1 LNFTRNSPDPAA
13 GENANWRS
21 PQIQPAWTGTGM
33 PAVFS
38 RDSMKPST
46 LQNPTVQVLIAI
58 SLGIGLGLF
67 SRSPLGAGSFDP
79 ATLGQVGMIL
89 IRFLKALAVPLIFFA
104 VADAIVRTNLA
115 EKSGIRFLVICLFN
129 VSVASGI
136 ALTLINL
143 LHPGT
148 KWQGHIQELL
158 KLVGSAPIATQV
170 LPEKTKLDW
179 IQGLSGLFPQHLF
192 DPIQTGNILATVIL
206 AVLAGMAVRSLSSST
221 TGEEKRAVDL
231 MASALTGGFLMFS
244 RILRF
249 AIRLAPLAILA
260 LVTQA
265 VGKLGLGIFLDL
277 SDYLLIVML
286 GLVLQG
292 LIYYPL
298 AAFVAGGRSPIAFLR
313 GASEAAWTGFAV
325 NSSLAT
331 VPVSLKCLQLMKVDD
346 QAARIAVCGGTNFN
360 NDGVVLYEV
369 MTALFLGQ
377 AMGMALDIPQ
387 QLVIAS
393 TSIIAAAGI
402 AGVPEAGLVILPIV
416 LANSGFS
423 EAVIAAAI
431 PLVSPIDWILAR
443 CRSGVN
449 VLGDILGATILSRWN
464 QRSDTLSR

>member
-1 LNFTRNSPDPAA
+1 
-13 GENANWRS
+13 
-21 PQIQPAWTGTGM
+21 
-33 PAVFS
+33 
-38 RDSMKPST
+38 MKPSK
-46 LQNPTVQVLIAI
+46 LKNPTVQVLIAI
-58 SLGIGLGLF
+58 SLGISLGLF

-79 ATLGQVGMIL
+79 ATLGQVGMVL
-89 IRFLKALAVPLIFFA
+89 IRFLKALALPLIFFA

-115 EKSGIRFLVICLFN
+115 QKSGIRFLVICLIN

-136 ALTLINL
+136 ALTLINF

-148 KWQGHIQELL
+148 KWQGHIEELL
-158 KLVGSAPIATQV
+158 RLVGSGSVATHIA
-170 LPEKTKLDW
+170 PEKTKLDW
-179 IQGLSGLFPQHLF
+179 IQGLSSLFPQHLL

-206 AVLAGMAVRSLSSST
+206 AALVGISVRSLSRST
-221 TGEEKRAVDL
+221 VGEERRAIEFV
-231 MASALTGGFLMFS
+231 ASALTGGFLVFS

-249 AIRLAPLAILA
+249 AIQLAPLAILA

-286 GLVLQG
+286 GLLLQG

-298 AAFVAGGRSPIAFLR
+298 AAFVAGGRSPMAFLR

-331 VPVSLKCLQLMKVDD
+331 VPVSLKCLKQMQVDD
-346 QAARIAVCGGTNFN
+346 QSARISVCGGTNFN

-369 MTALFLGQ
+369 MTALFLAQ
-377 AMGMALDIPQ
+377 SMGMVLDLPQ

-393 TSIIAAAGI
+393 SSIIAAAGI

-449 VLGDILGATILSRWN
+449 VLGDILGATILARWN
-464 QRSDTLSR
+464 QRTENLKKS

>member
-1 LNFTRNSPDPAA
+1 
-13 GENANWRS
+13 
-21 PQIQPAWTGTGM
+21 
-33 PAVFS
+33 
-38 RDSMKPST
+38 MKPSK
-46 LQNPTVQVLIAI
+46 LKNPTVQVLIAI
-58 SLGIGLGLF
+58 SLGIALGLF
-67 SRSPLGAGSFDP
+67 SRSPLGVGSFDP
-79 ATLGQVGMIL
+79 ATLGQVGMVL
-89 IRFLKALAVPLIFFA
+89 IRFLKALALPLIFFA

-115 EKSGIRFLVICLFN
+115 QKSGIRFLVICLIN

-148 KWQGHIQELL
+148 KWQGHIEELL
-158 KLVGSAPIATQV
+158 RLVGSGPVATHIA
-170 LPEKTKLDW
+170 PEKTKLDW
-179 IQGLSGLFPQHLF
+179 IQGLSGLFPQHLL

-206 AVLAGMAVRSLSSST
+206 AALVGIAVRSLSTST
-221 TGEEKRAVDL
+221 VGEERRAIEFV
-231 MASALTGGFLMFS
+231 ASALTGGFLVFS

-249 AIRLAPLAILA
+249 AIQLAPLAILA

-286 GLVLQG
+286 GLLLQG

-298 AAFVAGGRSPIAFLR
+298 AAFVAGGRSPMAFLR

-331 VPVSLKCLQLMKVDD
+331 VPVSLKCLKQMQVDD
-346 QAARIAVCGGTNFN
+346 QSARISVCGGTNFN

-369 MTALFLGQ
+369 MTALFLAQ
-377 AMGMALDIPQ
+377 SMGMVLDLPQ

-393 TSIIAAAGI
+393 SSIIAAAGI

-449 VLGDILGATILSRWN
+449 VLGDILGATILARWN
-464 QRSDTLSR
+464 QRTDNLKKS

>member
-1 LNFTRNSPDPAA
+1 
-13 GENANWRS
+13 
-21 PQIQPAWTGTGM
+21 
-33 PAVFS
+33 
-38 RDSMKPST
+38 MKPSK
-46 LQNPTVQVLIAI
+46 LKNPTVQVLIAI
-58 SLGIGLGLF
+58 SLGISLGLF

-79 ATLGQVGMIL
+79 ATLGQVGMVL
-89 IRFLKALAVPLIFFA
+89 IRFLKALALPLIFFA

-115 EKSGIRFLVICLFN
+115 QKSGIRFLVICLIN

-136 ALTLINL
+136 ALTLINF

-148 KWQGHIQELL
+148 KWQGHIEELL
-158 KLVGSAPIATQV
+158 RLVGSGSVATHIA
-170 LPEKTKLDW
+170 PEKTKLDW
-179 IQGLSGLFPQHLF
+179 IQGLSSLFPQHLL

-206 AVLAGMAVRSLSSST
+206 AALVGISVRSLSTST
-221 TGEEKRAVDL
+221 VGEERRAIEFV
-231 MASALTGGFLMFS
+231 ASALTGGFLVFS

-249 AIRLAPLAILA
+249 AIQLAPLAILA

-286 GLVLQG
+286 GLLLQG

-298 AAFVAGGRSPIAFLR
+298 AAFVAGGRSPMAFLR

-331 VPVSLKCLQLMKVDD
+331 VPVSLKCLKQMQVDD
-346 QAARIAVCGGTNFN
+346 QSARISVCGGTNFN

-369 MTALFLGQ
+369 MTALFLAQ
-377 AMGMALDIPQ
+377 SMGMVLDLPQ

-393 TSIIAAAGI
+393 SSIIAAAGI

-449 VLGDILGATILSRWN
+449 VLGDILGATILARWN
-464 QRSDTLSR
+464 QRTENLKKS

>member
-1 LNFTRNSPDPAA
+1 
-13 GENANWRS
+13 
-21 PQIQPAWTGTGM
+21 
-33 PAVFS
+33 
-38 RDSMKPST
+38 MKPSK
-46 LQNPTVQVLIAI
+46 LKNPTVQVLIAI
-58 SLGIGLGLF
+58 SLGISLGLF

-79 ATLGQVGMIL
+79 ATLGQVGMVL
-89 IRFLKALAVPLIFFA
+89 IRFLKALALPLIFFA

-115 EKSGIRFLVICLFN
+115 QKSGIRFLVICLIN

-136 ALTLINL
+136 ALTLINF

-148 KWQGHIQELL
+148 KWQGHIEELL
-158 KLVGSAPIATQV
+158 RLVGSGSVATHIA
-170 LPEKTKLDW
+170 PEKTKLDW
-179 IQGLSGLFPQHLF
+179 IQGLSSLFPQHLL

-206 AVLAGMAVRSLSSST
+206 AALVGISVRSLSTST
-221 TGEEKRAVDL
+221 VGEERRAIEFV
-231 MASALTGGFLMFS
+231 ASALTGGFLVFS

-249 AIRLAPLAILA
+249 AIQLAPLAILA

-286 GLVLQG
+286 GLLLQG

-298 AAFVAGGRSPIAFLR
+298 AAFVAGGRSPMAFLR

-325 NSSLAT
+325 HSRLAT
-331 VPVSLKCLQLMKVDD
+331 VPVSLKCLKQMQVDD
-346 QAARIAVCGGTNFN
+346 QSARISVCGGTNFN

-369 MTALFLGQ
+369 MTALFLAQ
-377 AMGMALDIPQ
+377 SMGMVLDLPQ

-393 TSIIAAAGI
+393 SSIIAAAGI

-449 VLGDILGATILSRWN
+449 VLGDILGATILARWN
-464 QRSDTLSR
+464 QRTENLKKS

>member
-1 LNFTRNSPDPAA
+1 MSKSKL
-13 GENANWRS
+13 E
-21 PQIQPAWTGTGM
+21 
-33 PAVFS
+33 
-38 RDSMKPST
+38 
-46 LQNPTVQVLIAI
+46 NPTTQVLIAVV
-58 SLGIGLGLF
+58 LGVSLGLF
-67 SRSPLGAGSFDP
+67 SRSPSGAGSFDP
-79 ATLGQVGMIL
+79 ATLGQIGMLL
-89 IRFLKALAVPLIFFA
+89 IRFLKALALPLIFFA

-115 EKSGIRFLVICLFN
+115 EKSGLRFLLICLIN

-136 ALTLINL
+136 ALTLINV

-148 KWQGHIQELL
+148 KWQGHIEELL
-158 KLVGSAPIATQV
+158 KLVGPTSGASHV
-170 LPEKTKLDW
+170 VPEKTKLDW
-179 IQGLSGLFPQHLF
+179 LQGLSGLLPQNLLE
-192 DPIQTGNILATVIL
+192 PIQTGNILATVIL
-206 AVLAGMAVRSLSSST
+206 AALVGMSVRSLSST
-221 TGEEKRAVDL
+221 TDGEERRAVERV
-231 MASALTGGFLMFS
+231 ASTLTGGFLVFS

-249 AIRLAPLAILA
+249 TIRLAPLAILA

-277 SDYLLIVML
+277 SDYLLIVIL
-286 GLVLQG
+286 GLMLQG

-298 AAFVAGGRSPIAFLR
+298 AAFWAGGKSPITFLR

-331 VPVSLKCLQLMKVDD
+331 VPISLKCLKEMKIDD
-346 QAARIAVCGGTNFN
+346 QSARISVCGGTNFN

-377 AMGMALDIPQ
+377 SMGMVLDLPQ
-387 QLVIAS
+387 QLVIAAS
-393 TSIIAAAGI
+393 SIIAAAGI

-449 VLGDILGATILSRWN
+449 VLGDILGATILSNWKRN
-464 QRSDTLSR
+464 SD

>member
-1 LNFTRNSPDPAA
+1 
-13 GENANWRS
+13 
-21 PQIQPAWTGTGM
+21 
-33 PAVFS
+33 
-38 RDSMKPST
+38 MKESK
-46 LQNPTVQVLIAI
+46 LKNPTVHVLFAI
-58 SLGIGLGLF
+58 ILGIGLGLY
-67 SRSPLGAGSFDP
+67 SRTPSGAGGFDP
-79 ATLGQVGMIL
+79 VTFGQVGMLL
-89 IRFLKALAVPLIFFA
+89 IRFLKALALPLIFFA

-115 EKSGIRFLVICLFN
+115 EKSGIRFLVICFIN
-129 VSVASGI
+129 VSVACSI
-136 ALTLINL
+136 ALSLINF

-148 KWQGHIQELL
+148 RWQGHIEELL
-158 KLVGSAPIATQV
+158 KLVGPATASAHAAPD
-170 LPEKTKLDW
+170 KSKLDW
-179 IQGLSGLFPQHLF
+179 MQGLSGLLPQNLLE
-192 DPIQTGNILATVIL
+192 PIQTGNILATVIL
-206 AVLAGMAVRSLSSST
+206 AALVGMAVRSLMTST
-221 TGEEKRAVDL
+221 TGEERRAVEHL
-231 MASALTGGFLMFS
+231 ASVLTGGFLVFS
-244 RILRF
+244 RILRYV
-249 AIRLAPLAILA
+249 IHWAPLAILA

-277 SDYLLIVML
+277 SDYLMIVIL
-286 GLVLQG
+286 GLLLQG

-298 AAFVAGGRSPIAFLR
+298 AAFVAGGRSPISFLR

-331 VPVSLKCLQLMKVDD
+331 VPVSLKCLKEMKVDD
-346 QAARIAVCGGTNFN
+346 QSARIAVCGGTNFN

-393 TSIIAAAGI
+393 SSIIAAAGI

-416 LANSGFS
+416 LGNSGFS

-449 VLGDILGATILSRWN
+449 VLGDILGATVLSRWN
-464 QRSDTLSR
+464 RRSKTNPD

>member
-1 LNFTRNSPDPAA
+1 
-13 GENANWRS
+13 
-21 PQIQPAWTGTGM
+21 
-33 PAVFS
+33 
-38 RDSMKPST
+38 MKPSK
-46 LQNPTVQVLIAI
+46 LKNPTVQVLIAI
-58 SLGIGLGLF
+58 SLGISLGLF

-79 ATLGQVGMIL
+79 ATLGQVGMVL
-89 IRFLKALAVPLIFFA
+89 IRFLKALALPLIFFA

-115 EKSGIRFLVICLFN
+115 QKSGIRFLVICLIN

-136 ALTLINL
+136 ALTLINF

-148 KWQGHIQELL
+148 KWQGHIEELL
-158 KLVGSAPIATQV
+158 RLVGSGPVATHIA
-170 LPEKTKLDW
+170 PEKTKLDW
-179 IQGLSGLFPQHLF
+179 IQGLSGLFPQHLL

-206 AVLAGMAVRSLSSST
+206 AALLGIAVRSLSTST
-221 TGEEKRAVDL
+221 VEEERRAIEFV
-231 MASALTGGFLMFS
+231 ASALTGGFLVFS

-249 AIRLAPLAILA
+249 AIQLAPLAILA

-286 GLVLQG
+286 GLLLQG

-298 AAFVAGGRSPIAFLR
+298 AAFVAGGRSPMAFLR

-331 VPVSLKCLQLMKVDD
+331 VPVSLKCLKQMQVDD
-346 QAARIAVCGGTNFN
+346 QSARISVCGGTNFN

-369 MTALFLGQ
+369 MTALFLAQ
-377 AMGMALDIPQ
+377 SMGMVLDLPQ

-393 TSIIAAAGI
+393 SSIIAAAGI

-449 VLGDILGATILSRWN
+449 VLGDILGATILARWN
-464 QRSDTLSR
+464 QRTDNLKKS

>member
-1 LNFTRNSPDPAA
+1 
-13 GENANWRS
+13 
-21 PQIQPAWTGTGM
+21 
-33 PAVFS
+33 
-38 RDSMKPST
+38 MKPSK
-46 LQNPTVQVLIAI
+46 LKNPTVQVLIAI
-58 SLGIGLGLF
+58 SLGISLGLF

-79 ATLGQVGMIL
+79 ATLGQVGMVL
-89 IRFLKALAVPLIFFA
+89 IRFLKALALPLIFFA

-115 EKSGIRFLVICLFN
+115 QKSGIRFLVICLIN

-136 ALTLINL
+136 ALTLINF

-148 KWQGHIQELL
+148 KWQGHIEELL
-158 KLVGSAPIATQV
+158 RLVGSGSVATHIA
-170 LPEKTKLDW
+170 PEKTKLDW
-179 IQGLSGLFPQHLF
+179 IQGLSSLFPQHLL

-206 AVLAGMAVRSLSSST
+206 AALVGISVRSLSTST
-221 TGEEKRAVDL
+221 VGEERRAIEFV
-231 MASALTGGFLMFS
+231 ASALTGGFLVFS

-249 AIRLAPLAILA
+249 AIQLAPLAILA

-286 GLVLQG
+286 GLLLQG

-298 AAFVAGGRSPIAFLR
+298 AAFVAGGRSPMAFLR

-331 VPVSLKCLQLMKVDD
+331 VPVSLKCLKQMQVDD
-346 QAARIAVCGGTNFN
+346 QSARISVCGGTNFN

-369 MTALFLGQ
+369 MTALFLAQ
-377 AMGMALDIPQ
+377 SMGMVLDLPQ

-393 TSIIAAAGI
+393 SSIIAAAGI

-416 LANSGFS
+416 FANSGFS

-449 VLGDILGATILSRWN
+449 VLGDILGATILARWN
-464 QRSDTLSR
+464 QRTENLKKS

>member
-1 LNFTRNSPDPAA
+1 MLDGATD
-13 GENANWRS
+13 
-21 PQIQPAWTGTGM
+21 
-33 PAVFS
+33 FS
-38 RDSMKPST
+38 KGPMIPSK
-46 LQNPTVQVLIAI
+46 LKNPTVQVLIAI
-58 SLGIGLGLF
+58 TLGIVLGLF
-67 SRSPLGAGSFDP
+67 SRSPLGQGTFDP
-79 ATLGQVGMIL
+79 GAMGQIGMLL
-89 IRFLKALAVPLIFFA
+89 IRFLKALALPLIFFA

-115 EKSGIRFLVICLFN
+115 EKSGIRFLLICLIN
-129 VSVASGI
+129 VSIACGI
-136 ALTLINL
+136 ALTLVNVL
-143 LHPGT
+143 KPGT
-148 KWQGHIQELL
+148 KWQGHIEELL
-158 KLVGSAPIATQV
+158 KLVGSGPVPTQV

-179 IQGLSGLFPQHLF
+179 MQGLSGLFPQHLL
-192 DPIQTGNILATVIL
+192 DPIQTGNILATV
-206 AVLAGMAVRSLSSST
+206 VLAALVGMAVRSLGSST
-221 TGEEKRAVDL
+221 AGEEKRAVEL
-231 MASALTGGFLMFS
+231 MASVLTGGFLVFS

-249 AIRLAPLAILA
+249 AIHLAPLAILA

-277 SDYLLIVML
+277 SDYLLIVLL
-286 GLVLQG
+286 GLLLQG

-313 GASEAAWTGFAV
+313 GASEAAWTGFAL

-331 VPVSLKCLQLMKVDD
+331 VPLSLKCLKEMKVDD
-346 QAARIAVCGGTNFN
+346 QAARVSVCGGTNFN

-377 AMGMALDIPQ
+377 SMGMVLDIPQ

-393 TSIIAAAGI
+393 SSIIAAAGI

-464 QRSDTLSR
+464 QRSDNESR

>member
-1 LNFTRNSPDPAA
+1 MTPPKLN
-13 GENANWRS
+13 
-21 PQIQPAWTGTGM
+21 
-33 PAVFS
+33 
-38 RDSMKPST
+38 
-46 LQNPTVQVLIAI
+46 NPTVQVLIAI
-58 SLGIGLGLF
+58 TLGIFLGLYN
-67 SRSPLGAGSFDP
+67 RSPLGAGSFDP

-89 IRFLKALAVPLIFFA
+89 IRFLKALALPLIFFA

-115 EKSGIRFLVICLFN
+115 EKSGLRFLAICLFN
-129 VSVASGI
+129 VSVASSI
-136 ALTLINL
+136 ALTLINT

-148 KWQGHIQELL
+148 KWQGHIEELL
-158 KLVGSAPIATQV
+158 KLVGSTSAATHIA
-170 LPEKTKLDW
+170 PEKTKLDW
-179 IQGLSGLFPQHLF
+179 VQGLSGLFPQHLL

-206 AVLAGMAVRSLSSST
+206 AALVGLSVRSLSTST
-221 TGEEKRAVDL
+221 TGDERRAVEL
-231 MASALTGGFLMFS
+231 MASVLTGGFLVFS

-249 AIRLAPLAILA
+249 TIKLAPLAILT

-277 SDYLLIVML
+277 SDYLFIVML
-286 GLVLQG
+286 GLMLQG

-298 AAFVAGGRSPIAFLR
+298 AAFVAGGRSPLNFLR

-331 VPVSLKCLQLMKVDD
+331 VPVSLKCLKEMRVDD
-346 QAARIAVCGGTNFN
+346 QAARISVCGGTNFN

-377 AMGMALDIPQ
+377 SMGMVLDLPQ
-387 QLVIAS
+387 QLIIVS
-393 TSIIAAAGI
+393 SSIIAAAGI

-464 QRSDTLSR
+464 ERSGSRLR